1 MRINPSLV
9 EEPFLTKT
17 SQHGLFLTSF
27 PSLILGWFSVPFAF
41 KALYKRQIVRRKT
54 KLSDC
59 VDKPQV
65 TEGRPLTPNTGAD
78 LAGKP
83 LFHLMI
89 ILKQLLKSLPAF
101 SSVSLASFHLLW
113 LLQE

>member
-27 PSLILGWFSVPFAF
+27 PSLILVWFSVQFAF
-41 KALYKRQIVRRKT
+41 KALYKRQIVRRNT

-65 TEGRPLTPNTGAD
+65 TKGRPLTPNTGAD
-78 LAGKP
+78 LAGKS

-89 ILKQLLKSLPAF
+89 ILNSY
-101 SSVSLASFHLLW
+101 
-113 LLQE
+113 